1 LRNEDRWLLAA
12 MEERLRD
19 SAQSPE
25 QLRARAHEL
34 RAHAEQSDIKGVR
47 DASLA
52 LAGRYEDTAAARLAA
67 R

>member
-12 MEERLRD
+12 MEDRLRD
-19 SAQSPE
+19 STQSPE
-25 QLRARAHEL
+25 QLRARADEL
-34 RAHAEQSDIKGVR
+34 RAHAEQTDIKGVR